1 MALLDTK
8 TAIGAVSNVL
18 KSRLTTRTTAVTVDI
33 GRPEQAAKS
42 SNGPKFNLFLYQV
55 DIDGHMR
62 NQTLDNGQAPPL
74 WLVLHY
80 LMTAFDQHKES
91 DNDNAHELLGEGM
104 LALQE
109 LNYLDP
115 ASITALAD
123 NPEPLKVS
131 FDTADAELLS
141 KVMQGSDEQYR
152 ISTAF
157 QIRPVLI
164 APSKPPAYSLP
175 VETVGPPGNEGVVVI
190 PSLGPRLDRLEP
202 VRFQLDD
209 EIVLYGEDIG
219 SEIDAIRLGD
229 TEFPVTAAM
238 VGEVHTI
245 IDPAIA
251 VSAGSYP
258 VTAVRN
264 LPGGKKMIS
273 NAVFGHLLPTVD
285 TVVPSG
291 LVDHSPG
298 VSGTLTIQ
306 GNNLGTGADNIYVAF
321 YNNGVV
327 GPLFEATVNTAQT
340 EIAISVSQDDE
351 IQAGFYSIVVRVN
364 GEQAGKIVQVD
375 WSV

>member
-1 MALLDTK
+1 MALSDTK
-8 TAIGAVSNVL
+8 TAIGAVSNLL
-18 KSRLTTRTTAVTVDI
+18 KSRLTSQTTAVTVDI
-33 GRPEQAAKS
+33 GRPELAAKS
-42 SNGPKFNLFLYQV
+42 GNGPKFNLFLYQV

-62 NQTLDNGQAPPL
+62 NHTLDDGQSPPL

-80 LMTAFDQHKES
+80 LMTAFDHQKES
-91 DNDNAHELLGEGM
+91 DNDDAHELLGEGM

-109 LNYLDP
+109 LNYLEP
-115 ASITALAD
+115 ASIAALAD

-141 KVMQGSDEQYR
+141 KLMQGSDEQYR

-157 QIRPVLI
+157 QVRPVLI

-190 PSLGPRLDRLEP
+190 PSMGPRLEHLETE
-202 VRFQLDD
+202 RFQAND

-219 SEIDAIRLGD
+219 SEIDAIRIGD
-229 TEFPVTAAM
+229 TDFPVTAAK
-238 VGEVHTI
+238 VGEIHTL
-245 IDPAIA
+245 IDPDIP

-258 VTAVRN
+258 IVAVRN
-264 LPGGKKMIS
+264 LPAGKKMIS

-285 TVVPSG
+285 TVTPSG

-306 GNNLGTGADNIYVAF
+306 GNNLGSDADNIYMAF
-321 YNNGVV
+321 YNHGVV
-327 GPLFEATVNTAQT
+327 GRLFEATVNTAQT
-340 EIAISVSQDDE
+340 EIEVSVSQDDE
-351 IQAGFYSIVVRVN
+351 IVAGDYFIIVRVN